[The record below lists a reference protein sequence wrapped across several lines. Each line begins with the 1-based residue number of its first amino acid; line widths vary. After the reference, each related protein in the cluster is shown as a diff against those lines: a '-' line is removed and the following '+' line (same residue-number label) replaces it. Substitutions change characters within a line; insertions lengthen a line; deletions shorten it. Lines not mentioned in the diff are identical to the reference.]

1 MHGQSDRQLRVQDSV
16 PGTRLRYCRLLGR
29 SGESTGDRVGQTAP
43 PQTEAAGPPESL
55 LRNRNFMLLWAGQSV
70 FEVGTQL
77 SVIAV
82 PVLAATT
89 LGATALQVSLLTAL
103 GWLPY
108 LIFSLPAGVVAD
120 RVDQRRLMITC
131 DLVRMVLMVSIPAVS
146 TWGTLTLGYLYAVI
160 GVCGVLTV
168 LFNVAHKSQLPA
180 LVHPDQLLDANGRF
194 GTTQSASELA
204 GPALAGVLIGAVGGA
219 RTLIGNGLAFLV
231 SALALW
237 LIRLPQ
243 REGITAEE
251 PGDGVPVLVAIRQGI
266 SFVRHHRILRM
277 ILLCTTVSNFFTM
290 GLTSV
295 EIVFMV
301 RVLHSTP
308 VVIGLLFT
316 LGAVGGFVS
325 GLLAARVSR
334 WLGSARV
341 IWLSML
347 LPGPFYLLMPLA
359 RPGWWVLLYAAGT
372 AAFSANIGLFNA
384 SATSYRLAVC
394 PPGLLGRVN
403 ATFLWVCYGAIPL
416 GAVTGGLVAAWLGL
430 RGAVLVCVVGIWS
443 AALFVVFSPLRSM
456 RDVPSGEQPTG

>member
-1 MHGQSDRQLRVQDSV
+1 MSADRAMALIRMNAILFAHDPGPLIGRVAMPLVLITLMRPLYAAAIGSV
-16 PGTRLRYCRLLGR
+16 AGTAAAVAGMLVTFSLLGMSIVGSSILVERMWHTAERLR
-29 SGESTGDRVGQTAP
+29 SSP
-43 PQTEAAGPPESL
+43 
-55 LRNRNFMLLWAGQSV
+55 
-70 FEVGTQL
+70 
-77 SVIAV
+77 
-82 PVLAATT
+82 ATT
-89 LGATALQVSLLTAL
+89 IELLV
-103 GWLPY
+103 G
-108 LIFSLPAGVVAD
+108 
-120 RVDQRRLMITC
+120 
-131 DLVRMVLMVSIPAVS
+131 
-146 TWGTLTLGYLYAVI
+146 
-160 GVCGVLTV
+160 
-168 LFNVAHKSQLPA
+168 K
-180 LVHPDQLLDANGRF
+180 
-194 GTTQSASELA
+194 A

-243 REGITAEE
+243 REVTTGEE

-394 PPGLLGRVN
+394 PSGLLGRVN